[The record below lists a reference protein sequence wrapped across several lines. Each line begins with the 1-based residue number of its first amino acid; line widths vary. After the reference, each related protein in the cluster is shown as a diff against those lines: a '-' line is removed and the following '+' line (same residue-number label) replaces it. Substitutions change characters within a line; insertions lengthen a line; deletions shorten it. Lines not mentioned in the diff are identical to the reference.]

1 MAQNLLIVT
10 SYLSARLFARL
21 PLHPLARLFGL
32 FCSERLFAC
41 VDSAPWRYLHPLARL
56 VWALLLRTAFCL
68 RRFRPMAISS
78 SACSPCLGSFAPNG
92 FLLASI
98 PPHGDIFLPLARNV
112 LAPFWSRTASLAFN
126 PPHGDIL
133 FSPPSWRCSIFLR
146 LTATS
151 NFLPPPWHLIGA
163 FRHHANAKQRT
174 GAMMRPRRFRHLP
187 PSRFFPHHGVALL
200 LAFLPG
206 SWISAPSAFT
216 PGHSY
221 SFITPILLARGHSL
235 PSR

>member
-1 MAQNLLIVT
+1 MW
-10 SYLSARLFARL
+10 R
-21 PLHPLARLFGL
+21 P
-32 FCSERLFAC
+32 FAC
-41 VDSAPWRYLHPLARL
+41 RPALFITFFLVDARGCRFLGSKPVDCHFISFGTSVRTTATSSACLL
-56 VWALLLRTAFCL
+56 VWALLLQTAFCL

-78 SACSPCLGSFAPNG
+78 SACSPCLGPYAPNG
-92 FLLASI
+92 FLLVSI
-98 PPHGDIFLPLARNV
+98 PHHGDIFLPLARNV

-126 PPHGDIL
+126 PPHGDIP
-133 FSPPSWRCSIFLR
+133 FSSPSWRCSIFLR

>member
-1 MAQNLLIVT
+1 MW
-10 SYLSARLFARL
+10 R
-21 PLHPLARLFGL
+21 P
-32 FCSERLFAC
+32 FAC
-41 VDSAPWRYLHPLARL
+41 RPALFITFFSVDAQGCRFLGSKSVDCHFISFGTS
-56 VWALLLRTAFCL
+56 VRTTAT
-68 RRFRPMAISS
+68 S

-98 PPHGDIFLPLARNV
+98 PPHGDIFIRLLATFLLLFGAERLRSRLKNNNISHLTV
-112 LAPFWSRTASLAFN
+112 LSDMILFI

-151 NFLPPPWHLIGA
+151 NFLPLPWHLIGA

-174 GAMMRPRRFRHLP
+174 GAMMRPRRFHHLP

-221 SFITPILLARGHSL
+221 SFITPILLVRGHSL

>member
-1 MAQNLLIVT
+1 VW
-10 SYLSARLFARL
+10 R
-21 PLHPLARLFGL
+21 P
-32 FCSERLFAC
+32 FAC
-41 VDSAPWRYLHPLARL
+41 RPALFITFFSVDARGCRFL
-56 VWALLLRTAFCL
+56 GSKPVDCHFISFGTSVRTTAT
-68 RRFRPMAISS
+68 S

-133 FSPPSWRCSIFLR
+133 FSPPSWRCSIFLL

-221 SFITPILLARGHSL
+221 SFITPILLVRGHSL